1 MTNFTTEHLRNIV
14 LIGHG
19 GSGKTTL
26 AEAMLFDT
34 GVLSRRG
41 RVEDGTTVADWD
53 EEAIRRHISV
63 AASVVP
69 CEHKGHKL
77 NVLDA
82 PGFIDFVGE
91 TKGAISVADS
101 GLVLV

>member
-1 MTNFTTEHLRNIV
+1 MANFTTDQLRNIV

-19 GSGKTTL
+19 SSGKTTL
-26 AEAMLFDT
+26 AEAMLFNT

-53 EEAIRRHISV
+53 EEAIRRQISV

-69 CEHKGHKL
+69 CEFTRAQAQHPGHARL
-77 NVLDA
+77 HR
-82 PGFIDFVGE
+82 FRR
-91 TKGAISVADS
+91 
-101 GLVLV
+101 